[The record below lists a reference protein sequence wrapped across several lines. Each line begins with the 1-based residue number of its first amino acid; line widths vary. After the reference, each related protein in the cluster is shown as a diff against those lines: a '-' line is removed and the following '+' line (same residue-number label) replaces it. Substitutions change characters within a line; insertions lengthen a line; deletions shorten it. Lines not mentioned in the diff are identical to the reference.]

1 MHNSPPSQQ
10 MRAGRYLLWQ
20 KEIWQVLR
28 FVIVGGLNTAID
40 LLVFNAFL
48 WIMPTSETRL
58 LLIYN
63 SAAYIGGSINSFLL
77 NRHWTFRYRE
87 RFSIREIVR
96 FMTLVIPGILC
107 NNVLIWLASSS
118 LEDAHTF
125 LWANLSKLIAT
136 AGTVLISYLGM
147 RLWAFIRPTG
157 QKKRT

>member
-10 MRAGRYLLWQ
+10 MRAGRYYLWQ
-20 KEIWQVLR
+20 KEIWQILR
-28 FVIVGGLNTAID
+28 FAIVGGLNTTID

-58 LLIYN
+58 LLVYN
-63 SAAYIGGSINSFLL
+63 SAAYIAGSINSFLL

-96 FMTLVIPGILC
+96 FIALVVPGILC
-107 NNVLIWLASSS
+107 NDMLLWLASSS
-118 LEDAHTF
+118 LEGAHTF

-136 AGTVLISYLGM
+136 GGTVLISYLGM
-147 RLWAFIRPTG
+147 RLWVFIRPIRR
-157 QKKRT
+157 KKEA